1 LDLAETLLSVY
12 RAIISLS
19 WLVFFVAWAM
29 LALAYGG
36 EQGSRRSTW
45 SARGVRLLLAVIVIF
60 GLFSL
65 DSAPV
70 SRFGELPASFQAIGA
85 ALAILG
91 LVYATWARM
100 ALGRNWGMPMTRHE
114 SPELVTS
121 GPYRLV
127 RHPIYTGLIAMWIGT
142 SLVYPFAAVL
152 CAFMIVYMVFSS
164 LREER
169 DMEERF
175 PEAYSA
181 YKRRSKMLVPFLL

>member
-1 LDLAETLLSVY
+1 LSAY
-12 RAIISLS
+12 RAIIGLS

-36 EQGSRRSTW
+36 EQGSRGSTW

-65 DSAPV
+65 DSASM
-70 SRFGELPASFQAIGA
+70 SRFGELSATFQAIGA
-85 ALAILG
+85 ALSILG

-152 CAFMIVYMVFSS
+152 CALMIVYMVFSS

-175 PEAYSA
+175 PEAYPA